1 MSLSVKT
8 NALIFMTHRF
18 DKLAQKQFLTLKR
31 QIPSDFE
38 IFIMAE
44 EGTAIPEA
52 CLNQTHF
59 FDFSKIKHKASKYIR
74 NSVVP
79 GNMHLAALDFFEKK
93 SQFKYYW
100 FVEYDVFFTGNWFD
114 FFQYFSNDST
124 DLLCPRIKTV
134 LEDPTWSWL
143 PSIEMPSA
151 ILPKE
156 NWKIGFF
163 PIYRISNRGLHA
175 VNRKVSEGW
184 SGHFEG
190 LLVNMVENSG
200 FSFAQFGGKGTF
212 TPLERKKL
220 FLSQPNSGKPYFRFR
235 PVISFIPFK
244 KNILVHPVKHFWS
257 IIFYNCFKFL
267 RNKE

>member
-1 MSLSVKT
+1 
-8 NALIFMTHRF
+8 MTHRF
-18 DKLAQKQFLTLKR
+18 DGFVQKQFSTLKR

-44 EGTAIPEA
+44 EGTVVPEA
-52 CLNQTHF
+52 FLKQTHF
-59 FDFSKIKHKASKYIR
+59 FDFSKIKSRASEYIGS
-74 NSVVP
+74 SVVP
-79 GNMHLAALDFFEKK
+79 GNMHLAALDFFEKTP
-93 SQFKYYW
+93 QFKYYW
-100 FVEYDVFFTGNWFD
+100 FIEYDVFFTGNWADLFE
-114 FFQYFSNDST
+114 FFSNDST

-134 LEDPTWSWL
+134 LEDLNWDWL
-143 PSIEMPSA
+143 HTIRMPSV
-151 ILPKE
+151 IMPKE
-156 NWKIGFF
+156 NWKIGLFS
-163 PIYRISNRGLHA
+163 IYRISNRGLHA

-190 LLVNMVENSG
+190 LLVNMIENSG
-200 FSFAQFGGKGTF
+200 FSFAQLGGNGTF

-257 IIFYNCFKFL
+257 LIFYNCFKVL
-267 RNKE
+267 GNKE